1 MSFNT
6 PVVLYMVFHAS
17 FAVSMMMSTTFLAR
31 EWNFAFP
38 PRTSPDA
45 VLQIVFH
52 LSQTVAAFI
61 LYGFWNA
68 NVAGLTLL
76 G

>member
-1 MSFNT
+1 
-6 PVVLYMVFHAS
+6 
-17 FAVSMMMSTTFLAR
+17 MMMSTTFLAR

>member
-1 MSFNT
+1 
-6 PVVLYMVFHAS
+6 MVFHAS